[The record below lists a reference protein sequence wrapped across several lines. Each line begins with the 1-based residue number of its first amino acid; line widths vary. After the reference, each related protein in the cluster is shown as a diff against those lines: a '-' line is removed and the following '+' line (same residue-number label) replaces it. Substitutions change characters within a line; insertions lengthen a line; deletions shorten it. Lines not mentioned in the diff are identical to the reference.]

1 MRELARWRSAARLA
15 RTAASLGDVRARLVI
30 LAAVLAIAGCG
41 GGGGHANQGG
51 ARVLGQKGDQPAP
64 GPPLDY
70 PVLATKN
77 TTRVP
82 GGDAIADAA
91 AVARA
96 VYPEAKPGAVTLV
109 DAGDWRAG
117 ISAAQLAAPPLRAPI
132 LLAQG
137 SGLPDAT
144 RTTLSALGP
153 TGAPKAGGAQVLR
166 VGTQAAAPGLKTS
179 DVTGATPA
187 ALASAVDRMQVA
199 AAGKPSATVVVASP
213 QRPEYAMP
221 AAGWAA
227 KAGAPVLWTAGTGA
241 VPPETIAAIR
251 RHGRPRIF
259 VLGPPAVV
267 PGAVVTRLRKLGP
280 VTRVA
285 GGDPVSTAI
294 AFSRLPTGWNVRDPG
309 HGLVFANTHR
319 PLDAAAGAPL
329 SASGSYGPLLLL
341 TDANALPAALQ
352 NFLLD
357 IEPGYDPDPVRGV
370 YNHGW
375 LLGDETAIAAAVQA
389 RI

>member
-1 MRELARWRSAARLA
+1 
-15 RTAASLGDVRARLVI
+15 VRARLVI

-41 GGGGHANQGG
+41 GGGGHAKGG
-51 ARVLGQKGDQPAP
+51 GGRVLGQKGDAPAP
-64 GPPLDY
+64 APALDY

-82 GGDAIADAA
+82 GGDPIANAA

-96 VYPEAKPGAVTLV
+96 VFPETKPGAVTLV

-117 ISAAQLAAPPLRAPI
+117 ISAAQLAGAPLRAPI
-132 LLAQG
+132 LIAQG

-144 RTTLSALGP
+144 RTALSALAP
-153 TGAPKAGGAQVLR
+153 TGAAKAGGAQVLR
-166 VGTQAAAPGLKTS
+166 VGTQAATPGLKTN
-179 DVTGATPA
+179 DITGATPA
-187 ALASAVDRMQVA
+187 ALASAVDRLQVA

-213 QRPEYAMP
+213 EHPEYAMP

-227 KAGAPVLWTAGTGA
+227 KAGAPVLWTDGATA
-241 VPPETIAAIR
+241 VPPETVAAIR
-251 RHGRPRIF
+251 RHGHPRIF
-259 VLGPPAVV
+259 VLGPEEVV
-267 PGAVVTRLRKLGP
+267 PSAVVTRLRKLGA

-285 GGDPVSTAI
+285 GADPVATAI
-294 AFSRLPTGWNVRDPG
+294 AFARLPTGWNVRDPG

-329 SASGSYGPLLLL
+329 SASGTYGPLLLI

-352 NFLLD
+352 NYLLD

-375 LLGDETAIAAAVQA
+375 LLGDETAIGAAVQA
-389 RI
+389 RIDTLLEIQPVSSKGD